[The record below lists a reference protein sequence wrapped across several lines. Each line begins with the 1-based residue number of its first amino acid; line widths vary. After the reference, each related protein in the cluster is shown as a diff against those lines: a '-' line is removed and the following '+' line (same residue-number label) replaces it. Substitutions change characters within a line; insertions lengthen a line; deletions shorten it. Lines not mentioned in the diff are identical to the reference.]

1 MRFLF
6 KKNLYLPFSLVLVVL
21 VLTGP
26 GNADTIKDIQVQIAL
41 EKTELDKLKAQLDKH
56 NKSIESAGAKE
67 SSVLTTLQKIGNGL
81 KMKERELK
89 IHQYNKAINQQKISE
104 SSENIAVA
112 ENQLVQQKQILA
124 KRLRAIFKEGN
135 MFPIKV
141 LFSAENFN
149 DLIQRIKYM
158 ELVTAYDSS
167 LFEKYDERL
176 KQLEDGKKALLD
188 ARAKLDKLQQ
198 DTLKKNDEIKKE
210 KTEKSAFLNK
220 LKKEKQLNAKLKE
233 ELLQASNN
241 LNNLIFKLE
250 QKLGKD
256 QGLDFGDKKGW
267 LALPVNGQFLNK
279 FGKKRDKQYDSFI
292 VYNGVDIKAAKGTP
306 VRSIFSGNVLF
317 ANELEGYGNLV
328 IIGHGKDYHSLY
340 GHLDEIITKEGRTV
354 QPSQIIGRSGDTG
367 SLVGETLYFELRHK
381 GKPIE
386 PTRWFRLA
394 QK

>member
-1 MRFLF
+1 MRFHLSKF
-6 KKNLYLPFSLVLVVL
+6 LCLIFSLPLVFFI
-21 VLTGP
+21 LTGH
-26 GNADTIKDIQVQIAL
+26 GGAYTIKDIQTQIAQ
-41 EKTELDKLKAQLDKH
+41 EKAELDKLRAKLDKH
-56 NKSIESAGAKE
+56 NKAVLKAGAKE
-67 SSVLTTLQKIGNGL
+67 NSVLMTLQKIGNGL
-81 KMKERELK
+81 KMRERELK
-89 IHQYNKAINQQKISE
+89 IHEYNKKINQQKISE
-104 SSENIAVA
+104 STKSIALA
-112 ENQLVQQKQILA
+112 ENQLTGQKQILA

-135 MFPIKV
+135 MFPVKV

-188 ARAKLDKLQQ
+188 ARTKLNKLQQ
-198 DTLKKNDEIKKE
+198 GTLDKKNEIKKE
-210 KTEKSAFLNK
+210 KTEKSIFLNTLKREKELSVK
-220 LKKEKQLNAKLKE
+220 LKKELQ
-233 ELLQASNN
+233 QASNN
-241 LNNLIFKLE
+241 LNDLIFKLE
-250 QKLGKD
+250 EKLGKG

-267 LALPVNGQFLNK
+267 LALPVNGKFLNK
-279 FGKKRDKQYDSFI
+279 FGKKRDKQYDSYI

-306 VRSIFSGNVLF
+306 VRSIFSGKVLF

-340 GHLDEIITKEGRTV
+340 GHLDEIITKVGRTV
-354 QPSQIIGRSGDTG
+354 RPSQIIGRSGDTG

-386 PTRWFRLA
+386 PTRWFQLA
-394 QK
+394 KK

>member
-6 KKNLYLPFSLVLVVL
+6 KKNWYLPFSLALVVL
-21 VLTGP
+21 VLSGP
-26 GNADTIKDIQVQIAL
+26 GSADTIKDIQVQIAL

-67 SSVLTTLQKIGNGL
+67 SSVLTTLQKIDNGL

-176 KQLEDGKKALLD
+176 KQLEDGKKALLV

-198 DTLKKNDEIKKE
+198 DTLE
-210 KTEKSAFLNK
+210 
-220 LKKEKQLNAKLKE
+220 
-233 ELLQASNN
+233 
-241 LNNLIFKLE
+241 
-250 QKLGKD
+250 
-256 QGLDFGDKKGW
+256 
-267 LALPVNGQFLNK
+267 
-279 FGKKRDKQYDSFI
+279 KKR
-292 VYNGVDIKAAKGTP
+292 
-306 VRSIFSGNVLF
+306 
-317 ANELEGYGNLV
+317 
-328 IIGHGKDYHSLY
+328 
-340 GHLDEIITKEGRTV
+340 
-354 QPSQIIGRSGDTG
+354 
-367 SLVGETLYFELRHK
+367 
-381 GKPIE
+381 
-386 PTRWFRLA
+386 
-394 QK
+394 

>member
-1 MRFLF
+1 VFF
-6 KKNLYLPFSLVLVVL
+6 ILPGHGV
-21 VLTGP
+21 
-26 GNADTIKDIQVQIAL
+26 ADTIKDIQTQIAQ
-41 EKTELDKLKAQLDKH
+41 EKAELDKLKAKLDKH
-56 NKSIESAGAKE
+56 NKAILKAGAKK
-67 SSVLTTLQKIGNGL
+67 SSVLMTLQKIGNGL

-89 IHQYNKAINQQKISE
+89 IHQYNKKINQQKISE
-104 SSENIAVA
+104 STKSIAVA
-112 ENQLVQQKQILA
+112 ENQLASQKQILA

-135 MFPIKV
+135 MFPVKV

-176 KQLEDGKKALLD
+176 KQLEDGKKALLG
-188 ARAKLDKLQQ
+188 ARTKLDKLQQ
-198 DTLKKNDEIKKE
+198 GTLDKKNEIKKE

-220 LKKEKQLNAKLKE
+220 LKREKELSVKLKR

-241 LNNLIFKLE
+241 LNDLIFKLE
-250 QKLGKD
+250 EKLGKG
-256 QGLDFGDKKGW
+256 QGVDFGDKKGW
-267 LALPVNGQFLNK
+267 LALPVNGKFLNK

-306 VRSIFSGNVLF
+306 VRSIFSGKVLF

-340 GHLDEIITKEGRTV
+340 GHLDEIITKVGRTV
-354 QPSQIIGRSGDTG
+354 RPSQIIGRSGDTG

-386 PTRWFRLA
+386 PTRWFQLA
-394 QK
+394 KK

>member
-198 DTLKKNDEIKKE
+198 DTLEKNDEIKKE

-241 LNNLIFKLE
+241 SNNLIFKLE

-292 VYNGVDIKAAKGTP
+292 VYNGVDIKAAKGTL

>member
-1 MRFLF
+1 MRFHL
-6 KKNLYLPFSLVLVVL
+6 KKVLYLLFSLLLVFFIL
-21 VLTGP
+21 P
-26 GNADTIKDIQVQIAL
+26 GHGVADTIKDIQTQIAQ
-41 EKTELDKLKAQLDKH
+41 EKAELDKLKAKLDKH
-56 NKSIESAGAKE
+56 NKAVLKAGAKE
-67 SSVLTTLQKIGNGL
+67 NSVLMTLQKIGNGL
-81 KMKERELK
+81 KMRERELK
-89 IHQYNKAINQQKISE
+89 IHEYNKKINQQKILE
-104 SSENIAVA
+104 STKSIALA
-112 ENQLVQQKQILA
+112 ENQLAGQKQILA

-135 MFPIKV
+135 MFPVKV

-188 ARAKLDKLQQ
+188 ARTKLDKLQQ
-198 DTLKKNDEIKKE
+198 GTLDKKNEIKKE
-210 KTEKSAFLNK
+210 KTEKSAFLNTLKREKELSVK
-220 LKKEKQLNAKLKE
+220 LKKELQ
-233 ELLQASNN
+233 QASNN
-241 LNNLIFKLE
+241 LNDLIFKLE
-250 QKLGKD
+250 EKLGKG

-267 LALPVNGQFLNK
+267 LALPVNGKFLNK
-279 FGKKRDKQYDSFI
+279 FGKKRDKQYDSYI

-306 VRSIFSGNVLF
+306 VRSIFSGKVLF

-340 GHLDEIITKEGRTV
+340 GHLDEIITKVGRTV
-354 QPSQIIGRSGDTG
+354 RPSQIIGRSGDTG

-386 PTRWFRLA
+386 PTRWFQLA
-394 QK
+394 KQ

>member
-1 MRFLF
+1 MRFSLNIILCLF
-6 KKNLYLPFSLVLVVL
+6 SSLALVFFILPSQ
-21 VLTGP
+21 G
-26 GNADTIKDIQVQIAL
+26 GADTIKDIQTQIAQ
-41 EKTELDKLKAQLDKH
+41 EQAELDKLKAKLDKH
-56 NKSIESAGAKE
+56 NKAILKAGAKE
-67 SSVLTTLQKIGNGL
+67 QSVLMTLQKIGNGL

-89 IHQYNKAINQQKISE
+89 IHQYNKTINQRKISE
-104 SSENIAVA
+104 STKSIAVA

-135 MFPIKV
+135 MFPVKV

-167 LFEKYDERL
+167 LFVKYDERL

-188 ARAKLDKLQQ
+188 ARTKLDKLQQ
-198 DTLKKNDEIKKE
+198 ETLEKKNEIKNE
-210 KTEKSAFLNK
+210 KSEKSAFLNK
-220 LKKEKQLNAKLKE
+220 LKREKVLSIKLKK
-233 ELLQASNN
+233 ELQKASSN

-250 QKLGKD
+250 EKLGKG

-267 LALPVNGQFLNK
+267 LALPVNGKFLNK
-279 FGKKRDKQYDSFI
+279 FGKKRDKQYDSYI
-292 VYNGVDIKAAKGTP
+292 VYNGVDIRVAKGTP
-306 VRSIFSGNVLF
+306 VRSIFSGKVLY

-340 GHLDEIITKEGRTV
+340 GHLDEIITKVGRTV
-354 QPSQIIGRSGDTG
+354 RPSQIIGRSGDTG

-394 QK
+394 KK